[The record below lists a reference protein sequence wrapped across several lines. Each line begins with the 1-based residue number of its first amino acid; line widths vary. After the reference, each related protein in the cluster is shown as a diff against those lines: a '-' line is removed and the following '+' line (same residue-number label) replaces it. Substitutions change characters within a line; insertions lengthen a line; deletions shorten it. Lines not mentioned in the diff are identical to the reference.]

1 MNYIKLK
8 EWSNIINRI
17 DVNTDTKTI
26 IQSKIDIMKFEIS
39 LGNMTEIVILIGKEY
54 VLWLSKIW
62 LHGKLFL

>member
-1 MNYIKLK
+1 M
-8 EWSNIINRI
+8 INRI

-54 VLWLSKIW
+54 VL
-62 LHGKLFL
+62 